1 MIVHCMEW
9 LRGEGKA
16 GRLQSVGG
24 DDWIEVIVE
33 TAGLL
38 AITPLRLPDWWS
50 C

>member
-1 MIVHCMEW
+1 MEW

-16 GRLQSVGG
+16 SRLQSVGG